1 MRIAILTRVRPDPQ
15 GDALERR
22 RHAVLSEIAALG
34 HDLLVLSRWT
44 GRPIDDPQL
53 GRRTRVIYPFRRF
66 AAWEWPRAWA
76 SLYEFDPEV
85 LHCLLDE
92 DAAWWSAERIAP
104 SSADFVNMVRDQM
117 RERRAWP
124 LEALQTRV
132 PALLSLGPTLSAE
145 SSPTPASPRLHTS
158 ALGRLWRSRPSLDPR
173 EIWISLGYQG
183 VETNWL
189 SRPPQV
195 ASFDSPVAGDA
206 TEAISTDSLS
216 DATMARTPPTAR
228 TLHLLTTP
236 DEILALTQTRELDH
250 LLGLLSLNPDLQ
262 LACSLHRRELPMP
275 ARARWVFWERVRD
288 RNAQALGARLQ
299 LSATEMIGPG
309 YFLMASAEPLRA
321 SPEIRARHL
330 RLLRQAHSVWTT
342 ASAADRVRRELR
354 RSGLLARVQAI
365 RDLDWPLAL
374 ASSET
379 EASAQGAGE
388 TAVTQ
393 AQTSFA
399 DRGGNQI
406 SRLYAWLAHPNAHEA
421 SAPVDET
428 R

>member
-15 GDALERR
+15 GDAEERR

-53 GRRTRVIYPFRRF
+53 GRRARVIYPFRRF

-92 DAAWWSAERIAP
+92 EAAWWSAERVAP
-104 SSADFVNMVRDQM
+104 SSADFVNMVREQM
-117 RERRAWP
+117 RERRTWP
-124 LEALQTRV
+124 LETLQTRV

-145 SSPTPASPRLHTS
+145 STVATSPTTLHTL
-158 ALGRLWRSRPSLDPR
+158 ALNRLWRSRLKLDPR
-173 EIWISLGYQG
+173 EVWISLGYQG

-189 SRPPQV
+189 SRPAPT
-195 ASFDSPVAGDA
+195 ARLHEAETHDSQESKSD
-206 TEAISTDSLS
+206 ERDLS
-216 DATMARTPPTAR
+216 APTAR
-228 TLHLLTTP
+228 TLHFLTTP
-236 DEILALTQTRELDH
+236 DEMLALTESRELDH
-250 LLGLLSLNPDLQ
+250 LLGVLTFNPDLH
-262 LACSLHRRELPMP
+262 LACSLHRRELPPP
-275 ARARWVFWERVRD
+275 ARARWVFWEQLRD
-288 RNAQALGARLQ
+288 RHAQALGARLQ
-299 LSATEMIGPG
+299 LSATEGTWPG
-309 YFLMASAEPLRA
+309 SVLMASAEPLRA

-330 RLLRQAHSVWTT
+330 RLLRQVHSVWTT
-342 ASAADRVRRELR
+342 ASAADDVRREMR
-354 RSGLLARVQAI
+354 RAGLLARVHAI
-365 RDLDWPLAL
+365 RDLDWPQAL
-374 ASSET
+374 VTAT
-379 EASAQGAGE
+379 GASADGVDESA
-388 TAVTQ
+388 ATQ
-393 AQTSFA
+393 AQVSPA

-406 SRLYAWLAHPNAHEA
+406 SRLYAWLAHPHAHEA